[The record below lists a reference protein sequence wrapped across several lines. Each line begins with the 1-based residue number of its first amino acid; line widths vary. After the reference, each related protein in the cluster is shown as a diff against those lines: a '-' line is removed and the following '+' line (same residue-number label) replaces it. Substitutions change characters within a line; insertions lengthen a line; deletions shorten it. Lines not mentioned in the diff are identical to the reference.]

1 MCSPRYY
8 VDVAK
13 RFSTELVSAVG
24 VKIIGGG
31 VAGDDVFFFGPCAK
45 INLFA
50 TFGTKRAPAIR
61 FFPFNLAGTR
71 WAIDDRYHRSE
82 FLEIAQREFKRH
94 ITLIHLGLHIA
105 TLGGKAYPQDVFVS

>member
-1 MCSPRYY
+1 M
-8 VDVAK
+8 
-13 RFSTELVSAVG
+13 SAVG

-71 WAIDDRYHRSE
+71 WAIDDLHYRRE
-82 FLEIAQREFKRH
+82 CLEITQREFKRH
-94 ITLIHLGLHIA
+94 ITLICLGLHIA
-105 TLGGKAYPQDVFVS
+105 TLAGKAYPQHVFVG